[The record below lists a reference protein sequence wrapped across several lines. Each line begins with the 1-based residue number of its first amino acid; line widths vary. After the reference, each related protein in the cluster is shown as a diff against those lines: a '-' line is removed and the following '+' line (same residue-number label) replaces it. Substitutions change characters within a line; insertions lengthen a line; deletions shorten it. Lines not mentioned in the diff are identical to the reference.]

1 MNAVYNLSIVK
12 PIKTYFIYIQKHSKK
27 LNYRIDIL
35 IIVYKSQIA
44 HQLIVLRVNGLFI
57 YMPYFNI
64 YLVCV
69 TFKNLF

>member
-12 PIKTYFIYIQKHSKK
+12 PILYTFKK

-44 HQLIVLRVNGLFI
+44 HQLILLRVNGLFI